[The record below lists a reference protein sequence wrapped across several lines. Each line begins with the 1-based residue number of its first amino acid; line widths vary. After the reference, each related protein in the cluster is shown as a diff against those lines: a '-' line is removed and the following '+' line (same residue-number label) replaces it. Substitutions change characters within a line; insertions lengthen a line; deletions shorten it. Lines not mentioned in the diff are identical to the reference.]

1 MARLCLT
8 LTGNTL
14 ERNLEILEK
23 YRKYIDTAELR
34 VDFLDPDERL
44 HIRRFPEM
52 AGIPVILTIRRDIDG
67 GKYVGGEASRIT
79 LFSMGLAF
87 AEVDRRKNFA
97 YVDIESDLNV
107 PSLEEAARTFGT
119 KIIRSYHNFQGVD
132 DDLAKRI
139 RELHH
144 TGDEIAKAAV
154 MPQSTADVL
163 KIFQAAKETKNIKKI
178 LIGMG
183 RFGACTRIL
192 SDFLGSHLS
201 FTSAVD
207 DDNVSTAILGHMNPK
222 EMVELYRFKKITQDT
237 KIFGITGYPLTAS
250 SSPAFH
256 NALFSQE
263 QKNAVYI
270 PFPSDS
276 LNSFL
281 RLAEEINLEGASVTV
296 PYKELII
303 PNLSHCSERVEHI
316 GACNTIMRN
325 AQGWTGYNTDGLGF
339 ADALLN
345 FIGRKN
351 LRGMRVTIIGAG
363 GAARAVAAEVSH
375 LKGRALILNR
385 TVFKAKELAT
395 HYGFSW
401 GGLDHQ
407 GIEMIDHFSH
417 IIIQTTSVGMEPD
430 IDSDPLEQYYFS
442 GKEMVMDLIYK
453 PVETRL
459 LIRAKKAGCRIANG
473 YEMLIAQAKYQYN
486 LFMRTALDNEVVTKD
501 DPKRLWW

>member
-1 MARLCLT
+1 MAKLCLT

-14 ERNLEILEK
+14 EKNLATLEK
-23 YRKYIDTAELR
+23 YRKYIDAAELR
-34 VDFLDPDERL
+34 VDYLDADERL

-52 AGIPVILTIRRDIDG
+52 AGIPIILTIRRDTDG

-119 KIIRSYHNFQGVD
+119 KIIRSFHNFQGVD
-132 DDLAKRI
+132 DDLVKRI
-139 RELHH
+139 LELRH

-163 KIFQAAKETKNIKKI
+163 KIFQAAKETKDVKKI

-183 RFGACTRIL
+183 RLGACTRIL
-192 SDFLGSHLS
+192 SDLLGSHLS
-201 FTSAVD
+201 FTSALDESNSIV
-207 DDNVSTAILGHMNPK
+207 AAPGHMDPK
-222 EMVELYRFKKITQDT
+222 EMVELYRFKKITNET
-237 KIFGITGYPLTAS
+237 KIFGITGFPLMAS

-263 QKNAVYI
+263 QKDAVYI

-281 RLAEEINLEGASVTV
+281 RLAEEINMEGASVTV
-296 PYKELII
+296 PYKEEIV
-303 PNLSHCSERVEHI
+303 PNLSHRSDRVDHI
-316 GACNTIMRN
+316 GACNTIMRS
-325 AQGWTGYNTDGLGF
+325 AQGWMGYNTDGLGF
-339 ADALLN
+339 SDALLK
-345 FIGRKN
+345 FIGKKN
-351 LRGMRVTIIGAG
+351 LRGKRVTIIGAG
-363 GAARAVAAEVSH
+363 GAARAVAAEVSR

-385 TVFKAKELAT
+385 TVFKAKELAVR
-395 HYGFSW
+395 YGFSW

-407 GIEMIDHFSH
+407 GMEMLDHFSH
-417 IIIQTTSVGMEPD
+417 IIIQTTSVGMEPN
-430 IDSDPLEQYYFS
+430 IDEDPLEQYFFS

-453 PVETRL
+453 PAETRL
-459 LIRAKKAGCRIANG
+459 LTRAKKAGCQIANG
-473 YEMLIAQAKYQYN
+473 SDMLIAQAKYQYN
-486 LFMRTALDNEVVTKD
+486 LFMRTSLDNEVVTKHSSW
-501 DPKRLWW
+501 KFW